1 MVLPEVASLMVTLC
15 ADAYVPAAGLNVG
28 VAVAVGEPPEETVQL
43 LTSWIAVSPPGPP
56 VKPKYPVLLPIVEAR
71 LIGQE
76 CVKVPAVTVSVS
88 VIVRLVPSLVIC
100 ALMTWP
106 L

>member
-43 LTSWIAVSPPGPP
+43 ITSWIAV
-56 VKPKYPVLLPIVEAR
+56 
-71 LIGQE
+71 
-76 CVKVPAVTVSVS
+76 
-88 VIVRLVPSLVIC
+88 
-100 ALMTWP
+100 
-106 L
+106 